1 VPRTCL
7 ACSSSERAA
16 IDQAL
21 LSGEP
26 LRKIAERFSLSVTSV
41 FRHKTH
47 VSETL
52 RKSQEA
58 AEVSRA
64 ESLTEQLKRLR
75 EDARRIQEKAE
86 GEKDYR
92 AALAGIHELT
102 RLVELA
108 AKLSG
113 EVAGQQVSVQTNV
126 ISTTEGLSIPKV
138 AVLRRLLRTIRSMY
152 GLESQDG
159 QTSWVI
165 ITERQ
170 ANELAQKLRQI
181 YGLAVTGVEAVKL
194 ANDGLVLEEADADK
208 A

>member
-1 VPRTCL
+1 MPRTCTVCL
-7 ACSSSERAA
+7 HSERDE
-16 IDQAL
+16 IDEL
-21 LSGEP
+21 VLSGET
-26 LRKIAERFSLSVTSV
+26 LRKIAERFSLSVTSL

-58 AEVSRA
+58 AEVARA
-64 ESLTEQLKRLR
+64 ESLTEQLKRLCQ
-75 EDARRIQEKAE
+75 DARRIQEKAE
-86 GEKDYR
+86 AEKDYR
-92 AALAGIHELT
+92 AALTAIRELT
-102 RLVELA
+102 RLVEFA

-113 EVAGQQVSVQTNV
+113 EMAGQQVNVQTNV
-126 ISTTEGLSIPKV
+126 ISTSEGLSIPNA

-170 ANELAQKLRQI
+170 VKELAQKLRQI
-181 YGLAVTGVEAVKL
+181 YGLPITTDQAIKL
-194 ANDGLVLEEADADK
+194 ANDALLLEEVDADE

>member
-1 VPRTCL
+1 MPRTCTVCL
-7 ACSSSERAA
+7 HSERAE
-16 IDQAL
+16 IDEL
-21 LSGEP
+21 VLSGEP
-26 LRKIAERFSLSVTSV
+26 LRKIAERFSLSVTSL

-58 AEVSRA
+58 AEVARA
-64 ESLTEQLKRLR
+64 ESLTEQLKRLCQ
-75 EDARRIQEKAE
+75 DARRIQEKAE
-86 GEKDYR
+86 AEKDYR
-92 AALAGIHELT
+92 AALTAIRELT
-102 RLVELA
+102 RLVEFA

-113 EVAGQQVSVQTNV
+113 EMAGQQVNVQTNV
-126 ISTTEGLSIPKV
+126 ISTSEGLSIPNA

-152 GLESQDG
+152 GLEAQDG

-170 ANELAQKLRQI
+170 VKELAQKLRQI
-181 YGLAVTGVEAVKL
+181 YGLPITTDQAIKL
-194 ANDGLVLEEADADK
+194 ANDALLLEEVDADE